1 MDAIKSEKKCRIEK
15 TLAFSKKNDLFS
27 YVKNRKTFAKR
38 EKSKR
43 FLAKDAAKSEG

>member
-1 MDAIKSEKKCRIEK
+1 MDAIESEKKWRIEK

-27 YVKNRKTFAKR
+27 YMKNKKTFAKKK
-38 EKSKR
+38 KSKG